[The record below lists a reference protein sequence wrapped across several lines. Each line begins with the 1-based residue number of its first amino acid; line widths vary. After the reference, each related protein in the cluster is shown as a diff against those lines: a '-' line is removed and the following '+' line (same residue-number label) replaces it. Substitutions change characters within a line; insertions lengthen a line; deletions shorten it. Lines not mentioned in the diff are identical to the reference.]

1 MISGRRSRRSLCGA
15 VALAALS
22 GASCDECAA
31 QGGYDS
37 LPAPAAA
44 VPIEEYDGLPALEPP
59 AAPTELQSTEMV
71 VSDVYLGTAPEEISS
86 PSAMPM
92 FPPMPL
98 EDCIPQ
104 SLPEVETEPVVNF
117 GYDATCGHTTWI
129 IGHDD
134 RLGIV
139 SWETRATIKPGEHR
153 GVTAGF
159 GVHFLD
165 GPVVTDMPP
174 RLFEFTLGYQ
184 RREWLVENIGYD
196 VVVRIGAFSDFE
208 GSARDGLRFP
218 GHAVFFARASP
229 EWDWLLG
236 VDVLDRDDISLLPVF
251 GAVWAPHERVRID
264 AVFPRPAAAI
274 RLAETTQWA
283 YVRGQLGGGTWAIER
298 EPAYVN
304 DNATYRDLRLIFGI
318 ETRDNEFLWSA
329 VEVGYVFG
337 RELSYRSSPTD
348 FELRDT
354 VMISLTGI
362 Y

>member
-15 VALAALS
+15 AALAAL
-22 GASCDECAA
+22 GGRSCGECAA
-31 QGGYDS
+31 QGAYDE
-37 LPAPAAA
+37 LPAPAAT
-44 VPIEEYDGLPALEPP
+44 VSLNEYNGLPPLTLGDVPDDS
-59 AAPTELQSTEMV
+59 AAVEL
-71 VSDVYLGTAPEEISS
+71 LPEEFL
-86 PSAMPM
+86 PELLPAELP
-92 FPPMPL
+92 PL
-98 EDCIPQ
+98 ESCE
-104 SLPEVETEPVVNF
+104 LPLASADAAPVVNF
-117 GYDATCGHTTWI
+117 GYDASCGHTSWI
-129 IGHDD
+129 IGHGD
-134 RLGIV
+134 RMGIV

-184 RREWLVENIGYD
+184 RREWLVEDIGYD

-208 GSARDGLRFP
+208 GSARDGVRFP
-218 GHAVFFARASP
+218 GHAVVFARTSP

-236 VDVLDRDDISLLPVF
+236 VDYFDRDDISLLPVF

-283 YVRGQLGGGTWAIER
+283 YARGQLGGGTWAIVR

-304 DNATYRDLRLIFGI
+304 DNATYRDLRLAFGI
-318 ETRDNEFLWSA
+318 ETRDNNFFWSA
-329 VEVGYVFG
+329 VEVGYVFA
-337 RELSYRSSPTD
+337 RELSYRSTPID
-348 FELRDT
+348 LELRDT
-354 VMISLTGI
+354 VMISLTGT